1 MGAWWRGFFGLGH
14 RLVTHPRTV
23 LMLVLMLALSWLAV
37 QIYAGLVVTAV
48 PTAIYD
54 FDQSKV
60 SRALWTSIASPREIE
75 LVETPATLDE
85 AWERLGD
92 GRLGA
97 LVVIPHGMSDA
108 LKKGRESAVTV
119 AVDGGNIL
127 VGKNV
132 FKALAKAV
140 GQVSAGVQVTTLR
153 KMGARKERSVSLAVP
168 IALDERP
175 IRNPGTNYGV
185 YVAPGL
191 VFFMLHIFVLLLGL
205 TIFLPGQRP
214 ASALEAFGAMSAAF
228 LVCTGIGMAFAYVW
242 LRPLSIIP
250 ASGPVWTLVWVAS
263 LVALDLLMASSFV
276 AIAATPL
283 AGVQVTVLLG
293 MMSMMLSGITWPTD
307 CFPPLLQEIATWIPF
322 TPFAKGLQTLLHIPA
337 GFDELSQH
345 LRSFARQAVLYSLIG
360 VVGLVGRRIV
370 ARIRTARPAE
380 GRAS

>member
-1 MGAWWRGFFGLGH
+1 MGAWWRGFSGLWR
-14 RLVTHPRTV
+14 RLVTHPQTV
-23 LMLVLMLALSWLAV
+23 AMLVVMLALSWLAV

-60 SRALWTSIASPREIE
+60 SRALWISISAPREIAV
-75 LVETPATLDE
+75 VESPPTLDE

-97 LVVIPHGMSDA
+97 VVVIPRGLSDA
-108 LKKGRESAVTV
+108 LKKGHEMAVTV

-127 VGKNV
+127 IGKNV

-153 KMGARKERSVSLAVP
+153 KMGARKEQSVSLAVP
-168 IALDERP
+168 IATDEHP

-191 VFFMLHIFVLLLGL
+191 VFFMLHVFVLLLGL
-205 TIFLPGQRP
+205 TIYLPGRHP
-214 ASALEAFGAMSAAF
+214 STPMEAVGALTAAF
-228 LVCTGIGMAFAYVW
+228 LVCVGIGMAFAYVW
-242 LRPLSIIP
+242 LRPLSIVP
-250 ASGPVWTLVWVAS
+250 ASGPAWTLLWVTC
-263 LVALDLLMASSFV
+263 LVALDLLMASMFV
-276 AIAATPL
+276 ALMHTPL
-283 AGVQVTVLLG
+283 AAVQVTIVIG

-307 CFPPLLQEIATWIPF
+307 RFPPALQEIASWIPF

-337 GFDELSQH
+337 GIDELAPH
-345 LRSFARQAVLYSLIG
+345 LRSFARQAVLFSS
-360 VVGLVGRRIV
+360 VGLIALGVRRIA
-370 ARIRTARPAE
+370 ARIRA
-380 GRAS
+380 GRALQGRAP